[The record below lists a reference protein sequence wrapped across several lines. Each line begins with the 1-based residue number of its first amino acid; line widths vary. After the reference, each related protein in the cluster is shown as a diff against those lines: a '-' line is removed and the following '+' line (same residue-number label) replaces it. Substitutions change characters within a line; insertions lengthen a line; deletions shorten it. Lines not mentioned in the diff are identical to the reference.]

1 MSSFSSYEKDK
12 ERFDGWRRYLLKEET
27 DLDTAA
33 ANVSSGKYS
42 KEDLN
47 IVLSLFKKL
56 EGSDQKP
63 TVGGFKALIR
73 IIAIDMQT
81 GGGFMKKLAEIGA
94 SEAAGAAVGS
104 WFGPVLALGK
114 IGAGVAK
121 KSKLKKL
128 DLETV
133 LSKLI
138 MMPDEAETPAMMQV
152 LDLSD
157 GFSDN
162 LNQEALNYFLNDL
175 HDAIEGFPDETVI
188 PAGYSDQEMAKSL
201 EKRKLIVKKVG

>member
-1 MSSFSSYEKDK
+1 MSSYSSFEGDK
-12 ERFDGWRRYLLKEET
+12 KRFDGWRQYLLKEET
-27 DLDTAA
+27 DLETAA
-33 ANVSSGKYS
+33 ANVSRGKYS

-47 IVLSLFKKL
+47 TVLSLFKKL

-73 IIAIDMQT
+73 VIAIDMQT
-81 GGGFMKKLAEIGA
+81 GGGFMKKLTEIGA
-94 SEAAGAAVGS
+94 SGAAEAAVGS
-104 WFGPVLALGK
+104 WLGPVLALGK
-114 IGAGVAK
+114 IGTGIAK

-138 MMPDEAETPAMMQV
+138 MMPDETETPAMMQV

-175 HDAIEGFPDETVI
+175 HDAIADFPDEKVLT
-188 PAGYSDQEMAKSL
+188 PGYSDQEMAKSL
-201 EKRKLIVKKVG
+201 EKRNLSVKKVG